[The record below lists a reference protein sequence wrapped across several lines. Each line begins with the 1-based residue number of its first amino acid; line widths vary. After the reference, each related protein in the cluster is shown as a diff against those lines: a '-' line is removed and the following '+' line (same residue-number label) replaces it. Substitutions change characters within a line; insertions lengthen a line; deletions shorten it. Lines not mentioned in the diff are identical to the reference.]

1 METYSSDPNFLNSKP
16 TPFRI
21 ERTLKDINEIEW
33 TIENLVGVLTPGQ
46 KKLEEVPKEDEW
58 ATAFFE
64 EILTR
69 QMPKVSMR
77 GTWRY
82 KDGLLSDLRIMPFA
96 PENYKAPSNSHIE
109 IRLTPLIAAV
119 PDSRGLPGAQ
129 VTISV
134 EVAFGAVHANREF
147 RVNGH
152 GDWQTVE

>member
-1 METYSSDPNFLNSKP
+1 MKTYASGPNSLNSKP

-46 KKLEEVPKEDEW
+46 KKLAEAPKEHEW
-58 ATAFFE
+58 ATASFE

-77 GTWRY
+77 GTWQY
-82 KDGLLSDLRIMPFA
+82 KDGLLSDLRIMPLA
-96 PENYKAPSNSHIE
+96 PENYMAPSNSHIE

-119 PDSRGLPGAQ
+119 PDSRGRPGAQ

-134 EVAFGAVHANREF
+134 EVTFGTVHANREF

-152 GDWQTVE
+152 GDWHTVE